1 VDWREIDEG
10 TEAIPA
16 EKEKQKYRKLED
28 KSGDLTYYYV
38 FLGGDV
44 LFDNPTPTEI
54 CYGNSST
61 G

>member
-1 VDWREIDEG
+1 VFDHLPFLDWREIDEG

-38 FLGGDV
+38 F
-44 LFDNPTPTEI
+44 F
-54 CYGNSST
+54 
-61 G
+61 